1 MLLRSSTDEVRVVR
15 GREEVLQLSRSL
27 TDLCLQ
33 CDQPGALD
41 DLEYNFSRPGFRSRQ
56 PTMVVVETRSPFGRV
71 PAAAVLAYQYQL
83 LGISTGVYA
92 ADFLGGASGII
103 APRRM
108 RARAAFAASEALLG
122 RGGLLTHFSYEGEDS
137 AEDLSYLGGSGHRW
151 ATRTRSSASYLPI
164 DPDLEATYGLLGRR
178 TRRNLRYYR
187 RLAESE
193 LGAELVVSP
202 RFSRD
207 EYLAFD
213 ARCDYPVPRSK
224 ATARFERLQ
233 QVPRPLFLGLQ
244 GGNGEWLSLLGGY
257 INGYDA
263 VVQWQLNRNDMR
275 EHSLCTAMRAF
286 LLQHCVDE
294 HIRRVY
300 FIGGTTHSMGNA
312 LTREMIVDIVV
323 ARPGIP
329 KALINRVATAADDL
343 PGYQGLIPELVRYDS
358 PGTAGAELK
367 SA

>member
-27 TDLCLQ
+27 TDLCQQ
-33 CDQPGALD
+33 CDQPSALTN
-41 DLEYNFSRPGFRSRQ
+41 LEYSFARPGFRNRR
-56 PTMVVVETRSPFGRV
+56 PTMVVVETRSPYGKV
-71 PAAAVLAYQYQL
+71 PAAAVLVYEYQI
-83 LGISTGVYA
+83 LGAGIGIYA
-92 ADFLGGASGII
+92 ADFLGGAGAIV

-108 RARAAFAASEALLG
+108 RARAAFAASQALL
-122 RGGLLTHFSYEGEDS
+122 RKGGLLTHFSYEGDDS
-137 AEDLSYLGGSGHRW
+137 VHDLVHFGGSNHRW
-151 ATRTRSSASYLPI
+151 ATRTRSSASYLPV
-164 DPDLEATYGLLGRR
+164 DPDLEATFAQLGRR
-178 TRRNLRYYR
+178 TRRNLRHFR
-187 RLAESE
+187 RLVEAD

-213 ARCDYPVPRSK
+213 ARCDYPVPRS
-224 ATARFERLQ
+224 AALDRFHRLQ
-233 QVPRPLFLGLQ
+233 QVPQPLFIGLQ
-244 GGNGEWLSLLGGY
+244 AANGDWLSLLGGY
-257 INGYDA
+257 VNGRDA

-275 EHSLCTAMRAF
+275 EYSLCSAMRAF

-294 HIRRVY
+294 GYRRVY

-312 LTREMIVDIVV
+312 LTREMIVDLVV

-329 KALINRVATAADDL
+329 KPLISRVATALEDL
-343 PGYQGLIPELVRYDS
+343 PGYQGLIPELVRYS
-358 PGTAGAELK
+358 PAPATAELN